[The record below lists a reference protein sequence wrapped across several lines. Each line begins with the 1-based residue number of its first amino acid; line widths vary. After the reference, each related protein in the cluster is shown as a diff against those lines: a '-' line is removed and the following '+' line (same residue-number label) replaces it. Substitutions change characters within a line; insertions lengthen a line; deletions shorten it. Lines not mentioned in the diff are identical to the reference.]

1 MVSTTAPPVAATLN
15 TLAVLSNFNL
25 HRKIGE
31 QNQTINNALA
41 DRRRALDQV
50 KKCEKSAVETA
61 WSLGKLLNEKKGR
74 LGHSAFLPWLEKVGI
89 SSSASAKYMKLAGQ
103 ISTRGNLGPEH
114 QRDNPRRWNRR
125 KLLPP
130 SSRRPPSPIQPP
142 SSPGL
147 EDDLGTAQERIGL
160 MEESVDP
167 KSRKAIDRLNNQT
180 ELIKTLKASVAGW
193 QSKASAARERNNDA
207 QAQDHGA

>member
-25 HRKIGE
+25 DRKIGE

-74 LGHSAFLPWLEKVGI
+74 LGHGAFLPWLEKVGI

-103 ISTRGNLGPEH
+103 ISTRGNLGPSISATIRALE
-114 QRDNPRRWNRR
+114 
-125 KLLPP
+125 PP
-130 SSRRPPSPIQPP
+130 KTPAAVVPETAEPDPAAVIAA
-142 SSPGL
+142 L

-160 MEESVDP
+160 MGKRCSSARSRCL
-167 KSRKAIDRLNNQT
+167 KSRSHRPRTDRAAPSEAAPVASEALRLN
-180 ELIKTLKASVAGW
+180 ASRCRPAF
-193 QSKASAARERNNDA
+193 
-207 QAQDHGA
+207 